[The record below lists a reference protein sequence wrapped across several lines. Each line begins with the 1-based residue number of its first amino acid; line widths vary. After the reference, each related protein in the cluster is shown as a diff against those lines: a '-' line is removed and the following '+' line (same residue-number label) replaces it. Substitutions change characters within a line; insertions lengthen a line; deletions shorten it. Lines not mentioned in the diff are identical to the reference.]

1 MKTILAGK
9 VALILGA
16 GLEPGPALARK
27 LADDG
32 ATVALLDADLD
43 RIKAVAADITNGGR
57 IAWAGRLALDPS
69 DNVQKDVDRVL
80 KQYGRIDIL
89 INNTHRPLPQSLDSL
104 TSTIFRDTVDAV
116 LRAPY
121 SCLRAVVP
129 AMRERGY
136 GRIINISSLEYLGLP
151 GKIGV
156 AAAQAGIFGLTRAA
170 ALEVARDN
178 ITVNNLVLGDI
189 VADGTLSDEEKTVLA
204 GSIPVKRVGSLAD
217 VAYAVAFFADEKA
230 KYVTGQTFFICGGK
244 SAYFSMSV

>member
-1 MKTILAGK
+1 
-9 VALILGA
+9 
-16 GLEPGPALARK
+16 
-27 LADDG
+27 
-32 ATVALLDADLD
+32 
-43 RIKAVAADITNGGR
+43 
-57 IAWAGRLALDPS
+57 
-69 DNVQKDVDRVL
+69 
-80 KQYGRIDIL
+80 
-89 INNTHRPLPQSLDSL
+89 LPQSLDSL